1 MRATVWLPLAIA
13 IAACGDSEQEREEA
27 AMASAVP
34 HRLQADGTI
43 VLSDADRKALDL
55 TIEPA
60 IDGVLP
66 NTAIRFGEVRARAE
80 D

>member
-1 MRATVWLPLAIA
+1 MKAAVGLALVVLV
-13 IAACGDSEQEREEA
+13 ACSDSEQDREEA

-34 HRLQADGTI
+34 HRLQADGSI

-60 IDGVLP
+60 VDGELP
-66 NTAIRFGEVRARAE
+66 ATAIRRR
-80 D
+80 